1 MNDKGMQIDPSALS
15 GHAAKVAE
23 ISTNVGTSGNALTYT
38 GLNGQAFGDLC
49 SFLVSPFEMAK
60 KEADAAISAS
70 AAAIDLTVSDL
81 RTTANTYESADVEA
95 TRTFRKLDDL
105 LGSNDLLGGNN
116 G

>member
-23 ISTNVGTSGNALTYT
+23 ISTNVGTSGNALT
-38 GLNGQAFGDLC
+38 
-49 SFLVSPFEMAK
+49 SPFEMAK